1 MNVPREFL
9 SVMKAR
15 LGADY
20 DNFLKSYEKPV
31 VRGVRANTLKISVE
45 EFEKISPVILDG
57 CVPWEKSGFYTLSDS
72 PGKTIEHAAGL
83 YYVQEPSAMCAA
95 PELDVRPG
103 ERVLDLCSAPGGKGT
118 QLAQYM
124 DGEGV
129 LVLNEINY
137 DRFKILESN
146 VERMGIKNTL
156 LTSATPEV
164 MAELFGSY
172 FDKILVDAP
181 CSGEGMF
188 KKEPNAIPEWSLKNV
203 EICAKRQKNIIE
215 CADRM
220 LAVGGR
226 MVYSTCTF
234 SSDENERQIESFLK
248 NNKNYKLLDMKRLL
262 PHNIRGE
269 GHFCAVLEKTDGKRT
284 DLKLKKPCVKDG
296 NSLKPYREWEAQTLG
311 IKLENV
317 YDSDRAIRSF
327 FDGMP
332 DINFRSGYK
341 ACCAEGL
348 FLGCNDS
355 AGKRFIPSHRLAMAL
370 KADEA
375 KSVDVD
381 EYTALNYLHGLT
393 FEAPAAEKGWNLVT
407 YRGYPLGWCKVVE
420 GVAKNHLPSGLRI

>member
-1 MNVPREFL
+1 
-9 SVMKAR
+9 
-15 LGADY
+15 
-20 DNFLKSYEKPV
+20 
-31 VRGVRANTLKISVE
+31 
-45 EFEKISPVILDG
+45 
-57 CVPWEKSGFYTLSDS
+57 
-72 PGKTIEHAAGL
+72 
-83 YYVQEPSAMCAA
+83 
-95 PELDVRPG
+95 
-103 ERVLDLCSAPGGKGT
+103 
-118 QLAQYM
+118 
-124 DGEGV
+124 
-129 LVLNEINY
+129 
-137 DRFKILESN
+137 
-146 VERMGIKNTL
+146 
-156 LTSATPEV
+156 
-164 MAELFGSY
+164 
-172 FDKILVDAP
+172 
-181 CSGEGMF
+181 
-188 KKEPNAIPEWSLKNV
+188 
-203 EICAKRQKNIIE
+203 
-215 CADRM
+215 M